1 MAAISVT
8 PVPRRV
14 MLPLL
19 FLPFAAEISES
30 QQPAAPRSP
39 TACAAEASLAENG
52 PVEMRTRTLYAVAEL
67 GYRMPDT
74 TKLYAS
80 FLLEEV
86 ARAFRLPVPLGFTAW
101 ASADSFR
108 TDAAIPVI
116 ANEMVVVVRDN
127 GELRSTALTQS
138 SLVRAVDAALDSAV
152 RAAVK
157 GGSIPPPS
165 SLRVRNDVTL
175 YIALTFDPDLD
186 FERLDDAKLPYWS
199 KPATPQRRTV
209 KMPIAR
215 IQLPTGRFTSPPRYD
230 SEKSKRIVFPDE
242 LLKMGVDGDVTIQYV
257 VGRDGRV
264 TPGSIRLIGATDR
277 GFADRMLRALKDI
290 RYFPAE
296 IAGCPAPILINDHRA
311 FRIERR

>member
-1 MAAISVT
+1 VAAISVT
-8 PVPRRV
+8 SVLHRV
-14 MLPLL
+14 VLPLL
-19 FLPFAAEISES
+19 FLPLAAEIGES
-30 QQPAAPRSP
+30 QQPPPAGSTP
-39 TACAAEASLAENG
+39 TCAAEASVVENG

-67 GYRMPDT
+67 GHRMPDT
-74 TKLYAS
+74 TKLYAT

-86 ARAFRLPVPLGFTAW
+86 AKAFRLPTPLGFTAW

-116 ANEMVVVVRDN
+116 ANEMMVVVRDN

-138 SLVRAVDAALDSAV
+138 SLIGAIDAALDTAV
-152 RAAVK
+152 RVALKSGA
-157 GGSIPPPS
+157 IPSPS

-175 YIALTFDPDLD
+175 YLALTFDPDLD
-186 FERLDDAKLPYWS
+186 LERLEDAKLPYWS
-199 KPATPQRRTV
+199 KPATPPRRTV
-209 KMPIAR
+209 KSPIAR
-215 IQLPTGRFTSPPRYD
+215 IQLPTGRFSSPPRYD
-230 SEKSKRIVFPDE
+230 SGNSKRIVFPDE

-277 GFADRMLRALKDI
+277 GFADRFLRALKDI

-296 IAGCPAPILINDHRA
+296 IAGCPAPVLINDHRA
-311 FRIERR
+311 FRIGRP